1 MLVSSN
7 WKGEDYLYNLFAG
20 EELKKKKSD
29 AKFIISN
36 DNWVNIAENSRF
48 FQICENW

>member
-7 WKGEDYLYNLFAG
+7 WKGEDYLYSLFAG
-20 EELKKKKSD
+20 KEFFKKKKKSD

-36 DNWVNIAENSRF
+36 DNWVNIA
-48 FQICENW
+48 